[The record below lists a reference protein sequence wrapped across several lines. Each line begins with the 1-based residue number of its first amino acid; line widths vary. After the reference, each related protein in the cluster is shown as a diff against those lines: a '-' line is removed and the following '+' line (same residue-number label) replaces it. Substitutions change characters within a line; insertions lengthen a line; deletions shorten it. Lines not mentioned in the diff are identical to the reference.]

1 MRILTQ
7 KNTYTEESM
16 PRIRTP
22 RQGSM
27 QYWPRKRAAN
37 IVARIRTWSSAKD
50 AKLLGFVG
58 YKVGMTHIIATDN
71 KPTSLT
77 KNEDIQIPVTV
88 LECPPVKIAAILLY
102 KKDAYGSRCTGQINA
117 EKLEKETGRTI
128 IIPKKTG
135 KTADTKDISDVRV
148 LAYTQ
153 PKLTMIGKKA
163 AEFFEL
169 GIGGAKPE
177 DKLAAAQ
184 ALLGKEVKI
193 NEVFAEGQIVDTV
206 SITKGHGYQGP
217 VKRFGIA
224 LRSHKSEKTKRGP
237 GSLGPWHG
245 FKGYRTPHAGQT
257 GFHQRTEHNKR
268 ILKISDDVSKIN
280 PKGGFLRYGLVKNQ
294 YVLIKGSVGGASKR
308 LITLMMPKRPLPKLP
323 KEPPAI
329 VYTSLSSKQ

>member
-1 MRILTQ
+1 
-7 KNTYTEESM
+7 M

-27 QYWPRKRAAN
+27 QYWPRSRSAD
-37 IVARIRTWSSAKD
+37 IVAHIRTWPMAKD

-88 LECPPVKIAAILLY
+88 LECPPVKIAAVLLY
-102 KKDAYGSRCTGQINA
+102 KKDAYGQHCVGQINA
-117 EKLEKETGRTI
+117 DKLDKEAGRTI
-128 IIPKKTG
+128 VLPKKAG
-135 KTADTKDISDVRV
+135 KPANTKDIVDVRV
-148 LAYTQ
+148 LAFTQ
-153 PKLTMIGKKA
+153 PKLTTIGKKTP
-163 AEFFEL
+163 EFFEL
-169 GIGGAKPE
+169 GVGGSKPE
-177 DKLAAAQ
+177 DKLTYAQ
-184 ALLGKEVKI
+184 GLLGKEIKL
-193 NEVFAEGQIVDTV
+193 NDVFTDGQIVDTISV
-206 SITKGHGYQGP
+206 TKGKGYQGP

-245 FKGYRTPHAGQT
+245 FKGWRTPHAGQT
-257 GFHQRTEHNKR
+257 GFQQRTEHNKR
-268 ILKISDDVSKIN
+268 ILKISDDTTKIN
-280 PKGGFLRYGLVKNQ
+280 PKGGFLRYGIIKNQ
-294 YVLIKGSVGGASKR
+294 YVLVKGSVGGASKR
-308 LITLMMPKRPLPKLP
+308 LITLMIPKRPLPKMP